1 MIPKGKSVYDK
12 TFLSENKKNFVFLS
26 QHHEFNRGLNM
37 KYIKDYTVEPNF
49 SMQKF

>member
-1 MIPKGKSVYDK
+1 MIKHSYQKIRKIS
-12 TFLSENKKNFVFLS
+12 FFFS

-49 SMQKF
+49 SMQKILRW